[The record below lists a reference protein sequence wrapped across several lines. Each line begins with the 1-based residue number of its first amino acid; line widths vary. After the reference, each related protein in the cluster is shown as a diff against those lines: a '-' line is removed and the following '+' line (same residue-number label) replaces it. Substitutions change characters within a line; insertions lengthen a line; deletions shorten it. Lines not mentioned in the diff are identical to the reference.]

1 MLSNLELMKDGRLTN
16 AAAVLYLKHGTMEY
30 PQLLLRLA
38 RFQGTD
44 NRVFLDNKQVR
55 GNVFLMLEEAMA
67 LYYDSDLSGLFL
79 SVNPMNDKY
88 QSISLY
94 GYFS

>member
-1 MLSNLELMKDGRLTN
+1 
-16 AAAVLYLKHGTMEY
+16 MEY

-44 NRVFLDNKQVR
+44 NRVLLDNKQVR

-67 LYYDSDLSGLFL
+67 LYYDRDLSGLFL

-94 GYFS
+94 

>member
-1 MLSNLELMKDGRLTN
+1 
-16 AAAVLYLKHGTMEY
+16 MEY

>member
-1 MLSNLELMKDGRLTN
+1 M
-16 AAAVLYLKHGTMEY
+16 
-30 PQLLLRLA
+30 RLA

-94 GYFS
+94 GYFSGKTPACLEQIKLKYLVACKFT

>member
-1 MLSNLELMKDGRLTN
+1 M
-16 AAAVLYLKHGTMEY
+16 
-30 PQLLLRLA
+30 RLA

-67 LYYDSDLSGLFL
+67 LYYDSDLSGLLL
-79 SVNPMNDKY
+79 SVNPMSDKY
-88 QSISLY
+88 QSISPY
-94 GYFS
+94 GYFSGETPACLEQKKLKYPVACKFT

>member
-1 MLSNLELMKDGRLTN
+1 M
-16 AAAVLYLKHGTMEY
+16 
-30 PQLLLRLA
+30 RLA